1 MNKLPVALLRAF
13 LILIFLGGLLWQA
26 WVVPTLAAQN
36 AALFPEV
43 AFLATPYTV
52 VVIVAIACLQV
63 SMAAIWKLLTMVE
76 RRTIFTLRAFGWVN
90 TIIASIA
97 VATFLALSLGV
108 HLLGGVGAGGPGVAL
123 AIAALTACGSAFVLL
138 MLVMKGL
145 LRRATNLADG
155 MAELV
160 ENP

>member
-1 MNKLPVALLRAF
+1 MVLLRVC
-13 LILIFLGGLLWQA
+13 LTLIFLGGLLWQA

-36 AALFPEV
+36 ATLFPEV

-63 SMAAIWKLLTMVE
+63 SLAATWKLLSMVE
-76 RRTIFTLRAFGWVN
+76 RRTIFTQRAFGWVN
-90 TIIASIA
+90 AIIASIA

-108 HLLGGVGAGGPGVAL
+108 HLLGIIGVGGPGVAL
-123 AIAALTACGSAFVLL
+123 AIAALTTCGSAFALL

-145 LRRATNLADG
+145 LRRATNLEGGA
-155 MAELV
+155 AELV
-160 ENP
+160 